1 MFIKEKYNDINK
13 NEKTKKINLCT
24 LNVEEYTKGLRFPAT
39 KNDLSEKIKQ
49 HNAPK
54 NVIELIA
61 LFQEKLYESSVD
73 IEREELKSKNILT
86 SLSGIKF
93 SLVAQSEN

>member
-1 MFIKEKYNDINK
+1 MERV
-13 NEKTKKINLCT
+13 CT
-24 LNVEEYTKGLRFPAT
+24 TEST

-54 NVIELIA
+54 NVIELMA

-86 SLSGIKF
+86 SLNGIKF

>member
-24 LNVEEYTKGLRFPAT
+24 LNVEGYTKGLRFPAT

-73 IEREELKSKNILT
+73 IEREELKSKNILM
-86 SLSGIKF
+86 SLDGIKV